1 MKINV
6 WPAHTSLLSYLFCY
20 GFSILVNIL
29 YVSAFQ
35 FLLILGI
42 MPYLID
48 ELEEKNKEG
57 KSKLTEAILKES
69 I

>member
-1 MKINV
+1 MRGLHIQV
-6 WPAHTSLLSYLFCY
+6 CSPIFFCY
-20 GFSILVNIL
+20 GFSILMNIL
-29 YVSAFQ
+29 YVFAFQ

-57 KSKLTEAILKES
+57 KSKLTGAILKQS